1 MGVEGPPLACLKGS
15 EPKATQRRL
24 RTSYCNTPQRN
35 SLPHVFHGGFKAAG
49 PLRKVLE
56 SCPSPTG
63 RGRRRDPDSVG
74 GVVAFD
80 CPDIEHRLVLNSA

>member
-24 RTSYCNTPQRN
+24 RTSSCNTPQRN

-80 CPDIEHRLVLNSA
+80 CPDTEHRLVLNSA